1 MALFTIGDTHLS
13 FGTDKPMDIFRGW
26 SDYTDRLAK
35 TWRAIVKDEDTVVIP
50 GDVSWG
56 MSLPSALP
64 DLQFLNSLPG
74 TKILGKGNHDYW
86 WETMRK
92 MNLFLEANGLTTL
105 HFLFNNAYR
114 VGDYTVCG
122 TRGWFFDAETEHV
135 EKIIN
140 REAGRLRMSLQAA
153 KELGGEPIVFLHYP
167 PLLEDKIC
175 EPLYNVLLEYEIK
188 RCYFGHL
195 HAQNN
200 SAYSLFERDG
210 IRFSLI
216 TADFLS
222 FCPKI
227 VSL

>member
-13 FGTDKPMDIFRGW
+13 FGTDKPMDIFKGW
-26 SDYTDRLAK
+26 SDYTDRLEN
-35 TWRAIVKDEDTVVIP
+35 TWRAIVKEEDTVVIP

-56 MSLPSALP
+56 MSLQSALP

-92 MNLFLEANGLTTL
+92 MTNFIEQNELSTIKI
-105 HFLFNNAYR
+105 LFNNAYR
-114 VGDYTVCG
+114 IDDFTVCG
-122 TRGWFFDAETEHV
+122 TRGWFFDAETENV
-135 EKIIN
+135 EKILN
-140 REAGRLRMSLQAA
+140 REAGRLRMSLDAA
-153 KELGGEPIVFLHYP
+153 MQLGGEPIVFLHYP
-167 PLLEDKIC
+167 PLYEDKIC
-175 EPLYNVLLEYEIK
+175 REIYDVLLEYNVK

-195 HAQNN
+195 HGL
-200 SAYSLFERDG
+200 SGSKYSLFERDG
-210 IRFSLI
+210 IRFSLVA
-216 TADFLS
+216 ADFLS

>member
-13 FGTDKPMDIFRGW
+13 FGTDKPMDIFKGW
-26 SDYTDRLAK
+26 SDYTDRLEK

-56 MSLPSALP
+56 MSLQSALP

-92 MNLFLEANGLTTL
+92 MTNFLEQNELSTIRI
-105 HFLFNNAYR
+105 LFNNAYR
-114 VGDYTVCG
+114 IDDFTVCG
-122 TRGWFFDAETEHV
+122 TRGWFFDAETENV
-135 EKIIN
+135 EKILN
-140 REAGRLRMSLQAA
+140 REAGRLRMSLEDA
-153 KELGGEPIVFLHYP
+153 KQLGGEPIVFLHYP
-167 PLLEDKIC
+167 PLYEGNIC
-175 EPLYNVLLEYEIK
+175 HEIYDVLLEYNVK

-195 HAQNN
+195 HGL
-200 SAYSLFERDG
+200 SGSKYSLFERDG
-210 IRFSLI
+210 IRFSLVA
-216 TADFLS
+216 ADFLS